1 MIAVI
6 LGTRPEII
14 KMAPVIRACEKKGAD
29 YFVLHT
35 GQHYDYE
42 MDKVFFKELELKPES
57 VNLDVG
63 SGSHG
68 EVTGKMLMGI
78 ERALMERN
86 PETVLVQGDTNTVV
100 AGSLAAV
107 KLHKSI
113 GHVEAGL
120 RSYDREQPEEYNR
133 IIADHISS
141 HLFAPT
147 ERAEKIL
154 LDEGLP
160 RERIF
165 LTGNTIVDAVL
176 QNLEIA
182 RKRSDI
188 LTNFNLQKDGYF
200 LVTAHREEIVDY
212 RDRFTAVL
220 EGLKKVSEKYGL
232 PMIFPMHPRTRK
244 RIRELGLDSHV
255 KAIKNLKITQPL
267 GFLDFLMLEA
277 NARLVLS
284 DSGGVV
290 EEACILR
297 VPCVSMRNRTDRQ
310 ESIDAGASLLS
321 GTDREMILKSAEEM
335 LARKR
340 NWKNPFGDGKAGE
353 KIVQIVGE

>member
-1 MIAVI
+1 MIAII

-14 KMAPVIRACEKKGAD
+14 KMAPVIRACEAKGVD

-42 MDKVFFKELELKPES
+42 MDKVFFRELELKPES
-57 VNLDVG
+57 INLDVG

-78 ERALMERN
+78 ENILMERN
-86 PETVLVQGDTNTVV
+86 PETVLIQGDTNTVV
-100 AGSLAAV
+100 AGALAAV
-107 KLHKSI
+107 KLHKKI

-147 ERAEKIL
+147 QRAEEVL
-154 LDEGLP
+154 LKEGLP

-165 LTGNTIVDAVL
+165 LTGNTIVDAVQ

-182 RKRSDI
+182 KKRSDI
-188 LTNFNLQKDGYF
+188 LARFNLDKGGYF

-212 RDRFTAVL
+212 RDRFMGIL
-220 EGLKKVSEKYGL
+220 EGLRKVSDKYEL
-232 PMIFPMHPRTRK
+232 PMIFPMHPRTKK
-244 RIRELGLDSHV
+244 RVRELHLEPQMKV
-255 KAIKNLKITQPL
+255 IKNLKITQPL
-267 GFLDFLMLEA
+267 GFFDFLTLEA
-277 NARLVLS
+277 NAKLVLS

-290 EEACILR
+290 EETCILR
-297 VPCVSMRNRTDRQ
+297 VPCVSMRNKSDRQ
-310 ESIDAGASLLS
+310 ESIDVGASVLS
-321 GTDREMILKSAEEM
+321 GTGPEKILQSAEEM
-335 LARKR
+335 LSRDR

-353 KIVQIVGE
+353 KIVSLVSE